1 MPQFSTPQLI
11 EPRRARWRDS
21 QGSCVTS
28 ILHSAR
34 IRIVE
39 SVLSCTRNI
48 YVCVYIY
55 IYIYIESLG
64 SKNCRVELRRNQ
76 KRTPATWFFIII
88 RGLQVLSLIL
98 LSDNSLFVIFVYS
111 IGYNELSLVW
121 PNPPSSR
128 CRSQAPSSVTTD
140 VYSYRRRLPHAF
152 ADPRRI
158 KEAWA

>member
-1 MPQFSTPQLI
+1 MHQKY
-11 EPRRARWRDS
+11 
-21 QGSCVTS
+21 
-28 ILHSAR
+28 
-34 IRIVE
+34 
-39 SVLSCTRNI
+39 I
-48 YVCVYIY
+48 YVCMYVCMYVYIYIICTMENVLPFSTLYSRPYIYIYVPY

-88 RGLQVLSLIL
+88 RGLQVHSLIL
-98 LSDNSLFVIFVYS
+98 LSDNSLFVIFIYS

-128 CRSQAPSSVTTD
+128 CRSQAPPSVTTD
-140 VYSYRRRLPHAF
+140 VYSYRRRLPHAS